1 MKKDIL
7 LYSNPNEV
15 FKNAKD
21 FFGNDVIIDYSTRK
35 DKKYRLLNPYNGNW
49 VHFGSMGNEDYTKHK
64 DETRRKS
71 FLTRN
76 KEWSKQDMYTP
87 GFLSYYLLW

>member
-1 MKKDIL
+1 
-7 LYSNPNEV
+7 
-15 FKNAKD
+15 
-21 FFGNDVIIDYSTRK
+21 
-35 DKKYRLLNPYNGNW
+35 
-49 VHFGSMGNEDYTKHK
+49 MGYEDYTKHK
-64 DETRRKS
+64 NEIRRKS